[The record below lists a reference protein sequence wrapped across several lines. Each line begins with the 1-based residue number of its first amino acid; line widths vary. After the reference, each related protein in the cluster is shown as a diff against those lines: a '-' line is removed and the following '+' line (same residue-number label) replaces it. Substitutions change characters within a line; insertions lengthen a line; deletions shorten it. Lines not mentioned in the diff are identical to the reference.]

1 MAQKPNKNGD
11 WRANLRQEETDSEPT
26 TPNTPETG
34 PVGAAKGRKL
44 RKVTKPA
51 RAMQLVQPI
60 GKLSRQGEL
69 YFNAVAEFLETTE
82 TLQVV
87 DSMLLTM
94 LAQEVE
100 KWAWA
105 YEQIQAQGPQAYLET
120 NPNGLTHQSG
130 LAQMLEK
137 SRQAIVQLSAKLG
150 LSPKDRA
157 TIWSTIENA
166 RNAAKG
172 NADNEEL

>member
-1 MAQKPNKNGD
+1 MPDKDKTSAD
-11 WRANLRQEETDSEPT
+11 WRSKLSREETEPKGEQAKSAEST
-26 TPNTPETG
+26 
-34 PVGAAKGRKL
+34 PVGATGKKL

-51 RAMQLVQPI
+51 RALQLVQPM
-60 GKLSRQGEL
+60 GKLSHKGEL

-87 DSMLLTM
+87 DSMMLTM
-94 LAQEVE
+94 LAQEIE
-100 KWAWA
+100 KWTFA
-105 YEQIQAQGPQAYLET
+105 YDKITELGPEAYLET

-130 LAQMLEK
+130 LAQLLEK

-172 NADNEEL
+172 NEGPEEL

>member
-1 MAQKPNKNGD
+1 MAQKPNNNGD
-11 WRANLRQEETDSEPT
+11 WRANLKKEETESEPLTPKT
-26 TPNTPETG
+26 TETG
-34 PVGAAKGRKL
+34 PVGAAKGKKL

-130 LAQMLEK
+130 LAQMLET

>member
-1 MAQKPNKNGD
+1 MPQNTNKRED
-11 WRANLRQEETDSEPT
+11 WRSKLTKEETESEPNT
-26 TPNTPETG
+26 QNTPTTG
-34 PVGAAKGRKL
+34 PVGAEAGKKL

-51 RAMQLVQPI
+51 RALQLVQPI
-60 GKLSRQGEL
+60 GKLTHKGEL

-87 DSMLLTM
+87 DSMMLTM
-94 LAQEVE
+94 LAAEIE

-105 YEQIQAQGPQAYLET
+105 YDQIQAAGPEAYLET

-130 LAQMLEK
+130 LAQLLEK

-172 NADNEEL
+172 NADDNEL